1 MVKYIQKRIRRDGRF
16 KRFKRFKRFTTP
28 VLILAGAG
36 LAFLIVAALAG
47 PTSSSKPS
55 KPLQVPSPE
64 AVPPPQPAQTPTG
77 TSSAEQARQQIIVKY
92 KPEVTADELTQL
104 FGSVGASEVSTVENL
119 RIKVLQVPAKD
130 RDRII
135 KQLATDSRLE
145 FVEADSINNDD
156 AE

>member
-55 KPLQVPSPE
+55 KPLQVPSPT
-64 AVPPPQPAQTPTG
+64 AVPPPQPPTG
-77 TSSAEQARQQIIVKY
+77 ASSAEQARQQIIVKY